1 MFSYM
6 GAAYIAG
13 ILTGL
18 IFMLIGYAIE
28 KAENWHRKQ
37 EYKKMRIEK
46 EILLAKAKCR
56 REFNNE
62 KRYRA

>member
-18 IFMLIGYAIE
+18 IFMLIGCVIE
-28 KAENWHRKQ
+28 KAEIWHREQ
-37 EYKKMRIEK
+37 EHKEMRIEK
-46 EILLAKAKCR
+46 ELLLAKAKCR
-56 REFNNE
+56 REFNYE